1 MESENGCDKQF
12 VDSRWDL
19 YSVKEDKTKVSSK
32 ELSTKRVNEII
43 FASDA
48 FEIDG
53 TLQCTG

>member
-53 TLQCTG
+53 TL